1 MNKWFALVLGISPVL
16 GFVIFLVYQEHQKN
30 DAQIAEKH
38 IETNMEINTFNRDFE
53 LQLASMSD
61 SEEDSRFHRVAASEH
76 IKKNFEIE
84 DKRKKAEEKR
94 KFLEKKS
101 VDTFSAMEEE
111 MKVFDS
117 NSDYS
122 EKVELEDIDFKNF

>member
-53 LQLASMSD
+53 LQMASMSD
-61 SEEDSRFHRVAASEH
+61 TEEEARLHKVFASEH
-76 IKKNFEIE
+76 IKKNIDIE
-84 DKRKKAEEKR
+84 DRRREAKEKR
-94 KFLEKKS
+94 KLLEKKS
-101 VDTFSAMEEE
+101 ADTFAAMEEE
-111 MKVFDS
+111 MKTFDS
-117 NSDYS
+117 NPDSK
-122 EKVELEDIDFKNF
+122 EVELEDIDFENF